1 MIATLKTGEIMEQQ
15 TTLLGRANSGI
26 QIAKLIQWLCLNFPL
41 QNNQIGCR
49 GNLLPES
56 QFYRRY
62 FSPKVSFI
70 RSYANFATYFCQE
83 SIFKK
88 YLDSAKIIKD
98 RCIPGLVCLRS
109 EFLSWLM
116 KTVIKMVCT
125 SLLLPRG
132 FSRSEYSNQQSSF
145 GQCKISPCT
154 GKIISQKL

>member
-1 MIATLKTGEIMEQQ
+1 MSCYEIPTLRFLSFPKTRKLKKINNQWLLINHIVLELCCEQKWRQNNTLRTGEIMEQQ

-98 RCIPGLVCLRS
+98 QCIPGLV
-109 EFLSWLM
+109 W
-116 KTVIKMVCT
+116 
-125 SLLLPRG
+125 
-132 FSRSEYSNQQSSF
+132 
-145 GQCKISPCT
+145 
-154 GKIISQKL
+154 